1 MTERSLSVIMS
12 VYYKEK
18 PAYLELALDSIWTL
32 QTLKPTQIILIE
44 DGELTDELNVIIE
57 KWKQVLQDILLIH
70 KNKTNVG
77 LTKSLNIGINHAT
90 GQYIARMDSDD
101 VSVSGRFIKQVEY
114 LEKHKDYSVVGSLAQ
129 EIDEDGNY
137 TNIRTYPI
145 TDEEV
150 RNYICKACPLQ
161 HAGVMFKR
169 EIFDNGIRYNE
180 DYRLTQDLAL
190 WFTILSM
197 GYKIGNI
204 PECLIQFRITQDSF
218 ISRDKSKGLHEFKIY
233 MKGILQLKGVT
244 WRYVYPLS
252 RIIMRYMPP
261 RLIKI
266 IYNSPLRKLIL
277 K

>member
-1 MTERSLSVIMS
+1 MTDRSLSVIMS

-18 PAYLELALDSIWTL
+18 PEYLELAMNSIWSV
-32 QTLKPTQIILIE
+32 QSLKPTQIILIE
-44 DGELTDELNVIIE
+44 DGELTDELNSVIK
-57 KWKQVLQDILLIH
+57 KWKEALEDILLIH

-77 LTKSLNIGINHAT
+77 LTKSLNIGINNAT
-90 GQYIARMDSDD
+90 GKYIARMDSDD

-129 EIDEDGNY
+129 EIDEEGNY

-161 HAGVMFKR
+161 HAGVMFNR
-169 EIFDNGIRYNE
+169 EIFDSGIRYNE

-190 WFTILSM
+190 WFTILTA

-233 MKGILQLKGVT
+233 MKGIMQLKGVT

-261 RLIKI
+261 TLIKT